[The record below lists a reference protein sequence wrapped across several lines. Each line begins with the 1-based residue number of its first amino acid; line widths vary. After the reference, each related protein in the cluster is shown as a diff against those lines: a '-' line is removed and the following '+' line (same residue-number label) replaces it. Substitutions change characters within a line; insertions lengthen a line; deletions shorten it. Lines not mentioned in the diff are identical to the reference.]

1 MNSMSKFEQ
10 EQFKANKKVV
20 FARKFKTLIEK
31 RGGKENYE
39 AMAELLGVDRST
51 FYNWKFGKVLPGK
64 EKRKKI
70 ALILGAP
77 EDYFERTD
85 LQDDELISQRH
96 HTKMNMEYALY
107 GDQIGINEHFVQF
120 IRDNREF
127 SDKISNMQV
136 IDVVLNSMDP
146 RVPQTANTYQ
156 FTDKAGE
163 KFYLD
168 EYMIAVLR
176 VMQMDVEEY
185 IDMLLQRYD
194 KIINAEYNAMQA
206 KGIPWLFGS
215 GKGYF
220 NWRLKFDEEINKDK
234 GSMF

>member
-1 MNSMSKFEQ
+1 MNLSLNFS
-10 EQFKANKKVV
+10 V
-20 FARKFKTLIEK
+20 
-31 RGGKENYE
+31 
-39 AMAELLGVDRST
+39 
-51 FYNWKFGKVLPGK
+51 W
-64 EKRKKI
+64 I
-70 ALILGAP
+70 APLFTTGSLAKYGAP

-96 HTKMNMEYALY
+96 HIKMNMEYALY

-185 IDMLLQRYD
+185 IGMLLQRYD

>member
-1 MNSMSKFEQ
+1 MR
-10 EQFKANKKVV
+10 KALTKETPG
-20 FARKFKTLIEK
+20 R
-31 RGGKENYE
+31 RGRAHRDKSPKE
-39 AMAELLGVDRST
+39 R
-51 FYNWKFGKVLPGK
+51 
-64 EKRKKI
+64 RKKI

-96 HTKMNMEYALY
+96 HIKMNMEYALY

-127 SDKISNMQV
+127 SDMISNMQV

-146 RVPQTANTYQ
+146 RVPQTANPYQ

-163 KFYLD
+163 KFYLN
-168 EYMIAVLR
+168 EYMITVLR
-176 VMQMDVEEY
+176 VMQTDVEEY
-185 IDMLLQRYD
+185 INMLLQRYA
-194 KIINAEYNAMQA
+194 KIIDSEYNAMQQ

-220 NWRLKFDEEINKDK
+220 NWRLKFEEEVNNDK

>member
-1 MNSMSKFEQ
+1 MDSMSKYEK

-20 FARKFKTLIEK
+20 FARKFNTLIEK
-31 RGGKENYE
+31 HDGEENYE
-39 AMAELLGVDRST
+39 SFAELLGVDRST

-64 EKRKKI
+64 ERRKKI

-96 HTKMNMEYALY
+96 HIKMNMEYALY
-107 GDQIGINEHFVQF
+107 GDQIGIN
-120 IRDNREF
+120 
-127 SDKISNMQV
+127 
-136 IDVVLNSMDP
+136 DP
-146 RVPQTANTYQ
+146 RVPQTANPYQ

-185 IDMLLQRYD
+185 IGMLLQRYD